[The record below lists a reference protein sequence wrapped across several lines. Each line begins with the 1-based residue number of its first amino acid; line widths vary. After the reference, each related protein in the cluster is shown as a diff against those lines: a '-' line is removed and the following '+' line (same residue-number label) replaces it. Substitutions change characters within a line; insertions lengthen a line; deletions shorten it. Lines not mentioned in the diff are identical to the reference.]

1 MGNLCAKKQKEV
13 RTDGQGDANGVYDW
27 FSLKC

>member
-13 RTDGQGDANGVYDW
+13 RTDGQGDANGVYAMYY
-27 FSLKC
+27 S